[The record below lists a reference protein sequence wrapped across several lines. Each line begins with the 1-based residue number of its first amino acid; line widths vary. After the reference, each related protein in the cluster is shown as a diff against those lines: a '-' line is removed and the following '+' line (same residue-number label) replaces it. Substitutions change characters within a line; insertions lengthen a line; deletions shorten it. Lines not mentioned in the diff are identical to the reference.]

1 MQCSPTIGARMSGK
15 KLSENAGPASLFK
28 YPRWRMTGVFVI
40 TDIMY
45 SYLKVLID
53 KPKQKY

>member
-1 MQCSPTIGARMSGK
+1 MSGK